1 MKDDMKEL
9 KDSMLKKL
17 FSIGVLYHE
26 LTGKT
31 LYLGGGIIR
40 DVIYNS
46 IYKSKDLYIYDL
58 DIYGIDLDYKI
69 INKII
74 NNLDL
79 SVLSDNN
86 NTGYI
91 YNTTRYISNKY
102 EYIYNN
108 INIIYNIINIISSN
122 IPKDRLKTFESR
134 VSKNN
139 LTKYYLNLDIFQVF
153 YNTDVSTSLALIPL
167 RDDYFDTLYV
177 SHSFFPSLT
186 EKIIHCTETTTQ
198 WYKEKVI
205 ERLGKGFKTKTHQN
219 TIFMLDHMLDIRTEN
234 SFKHFFTPLMEDQNI
249 YAPDLR
255 EFDFILKTTGWRSI
269 L

>member
-122 IPKDRLKTFESR
+122 IPKDRLQKGCIVLIGDYLGYIGWKVNQFKAWQEY
-134 VSKNN
+134 KI
-139 LTKYYLNLDIFQVF
+139 KYKYLAFG
-153 YNTDVSTSLALIPL
+153 
-167 RDDYFDTLYV
+167 
-177 SHSFFPSLT
+177 
-186 EKIIHCTETTTQ
+186 EKQAIIE
-198 WYKEKVI
+198 VI
-205 ERLGKGFKTKTHQN
+205 
-219 TIFMLDHMLDIRTEN
+219 
-234 SFKHFFTPLMEDQNI
+234 
-249 YAPDLR
+249 
-255 EFDFILKTTGWRSI
+255 
-269 L
+269 